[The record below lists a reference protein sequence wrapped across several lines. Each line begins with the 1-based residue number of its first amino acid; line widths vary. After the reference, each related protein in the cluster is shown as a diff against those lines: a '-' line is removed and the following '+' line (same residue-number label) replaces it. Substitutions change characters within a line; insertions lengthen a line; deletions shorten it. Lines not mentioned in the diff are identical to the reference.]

1 MEIKTIHQLE
11 KQAFKKSHSEIA
23 RIGAAL
29 FFLAAV
35 LVFSFMTSGGVP
47 NNLFLA
53 IAAVFG
59 AYMAMNI
66 GANDVANNVGP
77 AVGSRAMT
85 MGGAIVI
92 AMIFEASGAFIAGGD
107 VVSTIKNGIVDIQG
121 FGNNTEEFVWAMM
134 AALLAAALWLNL
146 ATFAGAP
153 VSTTHSIVGGV
164 MGAGIAAAGFSI
176 VDWGTMG
183 AIVSSWV
190 ISPLLGGLIAALF
203 LFAI

>member
-11 KQAFKKSHSEIA
+11 KQAFKKSHSEIT

-85 MGGAIVI
+85 MGV
-92 AMIFEASGAFIAGGD
+92 F
-107 VVSTIKNGIVDIQG
+107 
-121 FGNNTEEFVWAMM
+121 
-134 AALLAAALWLNL
+134 LL
-146 ATFAGAP
+146 P
-153 VSTTHSIVGGV
+153 CR
-164 MGAGIAAAGFSI
+164 
-176 VDWGTMG
+176 
-183 AIVSSWV
+183 
-190 ISPLLGGLIAALF
+190 ISPTWPS
-203 LFAI
+203 